1 MKRNW
6 LSAFFAGFLAGALA
20 LGAALTLIDTSP
32 AGAQLPEMPH
42 EQIQIMREMA
52 ASLKGIEQA
61 VRQKCP

>member
-1 MKRNW
+1 MKKTW
-6 LSAFFAGFLAGALA
+6 LSAFLAGFLAGVLA
-20 LGAALTLIDTSP
+20 LGAALAVLQTRP
-32 AGAQLPEMPH
+32 AEAQLPEMPH

>member
-6 LSAFFAGFLAGALA
+6 LSTFLAGFLAGVIA

-42 EQIQIMREMA
+42 EQIQIMREMSQ
-52 ASLKGIEQA
+52 SLKGIEQA